1 VIAITSVSLR
11 ATWYLTVN
19 GIDDATLYS
28 EQTPTAFLSRR
39 IMTTRDTTALTDISK
54 IKPEAD
60 GSFKRVA
67 SVFRS
72 FIEKGGQFAPEKGIV
87 AIIFP

>member
-1 VIAITSVSLR
+1 
-11 ATWYLTVN
+11 
-19 GIDDATLYS
+19 
-28 EQTPTAFLSRR
+28 
-39 IMTTRDTTALTDISK
+39 MTTRDTTALTDISK

-87 AIIFP
+87 AIIFL